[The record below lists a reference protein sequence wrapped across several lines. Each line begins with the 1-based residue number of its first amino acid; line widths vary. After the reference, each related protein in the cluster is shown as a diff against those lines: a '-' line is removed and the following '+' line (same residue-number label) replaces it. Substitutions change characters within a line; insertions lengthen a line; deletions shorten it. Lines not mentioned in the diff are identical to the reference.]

1 MADHFEDARHNDR
14 ITVPP
19 MYTLV
24 RVRPEG
30 HEQYCWTG
38 YIYDISAGGMRFE
51 LDAPVDP
58 GTRLEIRAML
68 PGSKHTSFDAAGA
81 VVRIHDDED
90 DMHGPVRMGMFFD
103 RFGTVTDQRKLE
115 RYLSTARRAA

>member
-1 MADHFEDARHNDR
+1 MLNQSEARRRPR
-14 ITVPP
+14 IKVPP

-30 HEQYCWTG
+30 QTEYCWTG
-38 YIYDISAGGMRFE
+38 YIYDISDTGMRFE

-58 GTRLEIRAML
+58 GTRLEVRAML
-68 PGSKHTSFDAAGA
+68 PGTVHTSFDAAGA

-90 DMHGPVRMGMFFD
+90 DLNGPVRMGMYFD
-103 RFGTVTDQRKLE
+103 RFATNTDERKLK
-115 RYLSTARRAA
+115 RYLSNARQAA